1 MNICSAIAG
10 DRSNRIV
17 LSATRRAMGKSD
29 HQATFQRPRTM
40 LRIDEVTSSEGF
52 PERCDVAVIGG
63 GIIGV
68 SSAYELARR
77 GVSVVLLEKG
87 VIGGEQ
93 SGRNWGWVRQQNRD
107 LHELPLAMQ
116 SLRRWSELSAE
127 LGEDVGFRKS
137 GILYGT
143 EQRSDV
149 AQWEAWLARAR
160 EVGFNS
166 EILSARELASRI
178 PSGRAQWAGG
188 LWSVTDG
195 RAEPSKAAPA
205 IARGAQRLGA
215 KVYQNC
221 AVRSLDTSAGRIS
234 GIWTERGRLA
244 ADTVV
249 LAGGAWSALL
259 CQRHGIDLPAINVM
273 GTALRTAEAPGVIE
287 GCFSGPGFALRRRLD
302 GGYTIAVPGYGRVE
316 LAPQNLRHS
325 VKFRAMFRSKLNK
338 KLKIRVGRSFFH
350 GPEASANWR
359 DGDLSPFEQTRIL
372 DPRPDTEW
380 LDRALHNVARVFPEL
395 AGMRIAHAWAG
406 AIDTTP
412 DLVPVISK
420 VDAKPG
426 LVIASGFS
434 GHGFGLGPGAG
445 LLVSRI
451 VTEDAPQFDI
461 SPFRLARFSDG
472 SVLNTP
478 QMM

>member
-1 MNICSAIAG
+1 
-10 DRSNRIV
+10 
-17 LSATRRAMGKSD
+17 
-29 HQATFQRPRTM
+29 M
-40 LRIDEVTSSEGF
+40 LRLDEVANSEGF
-52 PERCDVAVIGG
+52 PERCDVAIIGG

-68 SSAYELARR
+68 SAAYELVRR

-107 LHELPLAMQ
+107 LYELPLAMH
-116 SLRRWSELSAE
+116 SLKRWSELSEE
-127 LGEDVGFRKS
+127 LGEDIGFRRA

-143 EQRSDV
+143 EHQSDL
-149 AQWEAWLARAR
+149 AQWESWLVRAR
-160 EVGFNS
+160 EVGFSS
-166 EILSARELASRI
+166 EILSARALAART
-178 PSGRAQWAGG
+178 PSGRAKWAGG
-188 LWSVTDG
+188 LWSATDG
-195 RAEPSKAAPA
+195 RGEPSKAAPA

-221 AVRSLDTSAGRIS
+221 AVRTLDMSAGRVS
-234 GIWTERGRLA
+234 GIWTERGLLA

-249 LAGGAWSALL
+249 LAGGAWSALF
-259 CQRHGIDLPAINVM
+259 CQHHGIDLPAINVI
-273 GTALRTAEAPGVIE
+273 GTALRTAEAPQVID
-287 GCFSGPGFALRRRLD
+287 GCFSGPEFALRRRLD

-325 VKFRAMFRSKLNK
+325 IKFRTMFRSKLKK
-338 KLKIRVGRSFFH
+338 KLKIRVGSSFFH
-350 GPEASANWR
+350 GPEAGADWR
-359 DGDLSPFEQTRIL
+359 DDDVSPFERMRVL
-372 DPRPDTEW
+372 DPEPDREW
-380 LDRALHNVARVFPEL
+380 LQRALENVASVFPTL
-395 AGMRIAHAWAG
+395 SGLRIAHAWAG

-412 DLVPVISK
+412 DLIPVISK

-445 LLVSRI
+445 LLASQLVLD
-451 VTEDAPQFDI
+451 EAPDFDI
-461 SPFRLARFSDG
+461 GRYRLARFTDG
-472 SVLNTP
+472 TKLTHP

>member
-1 MNICSAIAG
+1 
-10 DRSNRIV
+10 
-17 LSATRRAMGKSD
+17 
-29 HQATFQRPRTM
+29 M
-40 LRIDEVTSSEGF
+40 LRIDEVTNSEDF
-52 PERCDVAVIGG
+52 PERCDVAIIGG

-68 SSAYELARR
+68 STAYELARR

-107 LHELPLAMQ
+107 IHELPLAMQ
-116 SLRRWSELSAE
+116 SLRRWNELSEE
-127 LGEDVGFRKS
+127 LGEDTGFRRA

-143 EQRSDV
+143 EHQSDV
-149 AQWEAWLARAR
+149 AQWESWLARAR

-166 EILSARELASRI
+166 EILSARALAARI
-178 PSGRAQWAGG
+178 PSGRAKWAGG

-221 AVRSLDTSAGRIS
+221 AVRTLDMSAGRVS

-244 ADTVV
+244 ADSVV
-249 LAGGAWSALL
+249 LAGGAWSALF

-273 GTALRTAEAPGVIE
+273 GTALRTAEAPGIID
-287 GCFSGPGFALRRRLD
+287 GCFSGPDFALRRRLD

-325 VKFRAMFRSKLNK
+325 MKFRTMFRSKLKK
-338 KLKIRVGRSFFH
+338 KLKIRVGSSFFD
-350 GPEASANWR
+350 GPEARADWR
-359 DGDLSPFEQTRIL
+359 DGDISPFERTRVL
-372 DPRPDTEW
+372 DPKADREW
-380 LDRALHNVARVFPEL
+380 LQRALQNVASVFPEL
-395 AGMRIAHAWAG
+395 SGLRIAHAWAG

-412 DLVPVISK
+412 DLIPVISK
-420 VDAKPG
+420 VDAQPG

-445 LLVSRI
+445 LLVSRL
-451 VTEDAPQFDI
+451 VLDEAPQFDI
-461 SPFRLARFSDG
+461 GPYRLTRFSDG
-472 SVLNTP
+472 TKLTGP
-478 QMM
+478 DMM

>member
-1 MNICSAIAG
+1 
-10 DRSNRIV
+10 
-17 LSATRRAMGKSD
+17 
-29 HQATFQRPRTM
+29 M
-40 LRIDEVTSSEGF
+40 LRIDEVTNSEGF
-52 PERCDVAVIGG
+52 SERCDVAVIGG
-63 GIIGV
+63 GIVGV
-68 SSAYELARR
+68 ATAYELARR

-116 SLRRWSELSAE
+116 SLGRWRELSEE
-127 LGEDVGFRKS
+127 LGEDIGFRRA

-143 EQRSDV
+143 EHQSDV

-160 EVGFNS
+160 EVGFSS

-178 PSGRAQWAGG
+178 PSGRAKWAGG
-188 LWSVTDG
+188 VWSVTDG

-221 AVRSLDTSAGRIS
+221 AVRGLDTSAGRVG

-249 LAGGAWSALL
+249 LAGGAWSALF

-287 GCFSGPGFALRRRLD
+287 GCFAGPNFALRRRLD

-325 VKFRAMFRSKLNK
+325 VRFRTMFRSKLQK
-338 KLKIRVGRSFFH
+338 KLKIRIGSSFFH
-350 GPEASANWR
+350 GPEANAAWR
-359 DGDLSPFEQTRIL
+359 EGDISPFEKTRVL
-372 DPRPDTEW
+372 DPRPDKEW
-380 LDRALHNVARVFPEL
+380 LQCALQNVARVFPEL
-395 AGMRIAHAWAG
+395 SGLRIAHAWAG

-420 VDAKPG
+420 VDATPG

-434 GHGFGLGPGAG
+434 GHGFGLGPGVG
-445 LLVSRI
+445 MLVSRL
-451 VTEDAPQFDI
+451 VMDDAPQFNI
-461 SPFRLARFSDG
+461 APFRLARFSDG
-472 SVLNTP
+472 TTLSRP

>member
-1 MNICSAIAG
+1 MCAFPQNLY
-10 DRSNRIV
+10 RSIYRKA
-17 LSATRRAMGKSD
+17 ATGGCE
-29 HQATFQRPRTM
+29 M
-40 LRIDEVTSSEGF
+40 LRIDDVTNSEDF

-63 GIIGV
+63 GIVGV
-68 SSAYELARR
+68 STAYELARR
-77 GVSVVLLEKG
+77 GVQVALLEKG
-87 VIGGEQ
+87 IIGCEQ

-107 LHELPLAMQ
+107 LYELPLAMQ
-116 SLRRWSELSAE
+116 SLRRWDELSNE
-127 LGEDVGFRKS
+127 IGEDIGFRQA

-143 EQRSDV
+143 EHDSEV
-149 AQWEAWLARAR
+149 AQWELWLARAR

-166 EILSARELASRI
+166 EILSARELAARI
-178 PSGRAQWAGG
+178 PSGRAKWAGG

-205 IARGAQRLGA
+205 IARGAQVLGA
-215 KVYQNC
+215 KIYQNC
-221 AVRSLDTSAGRIS
+221 AVRSLDTSAGRVS

-244 ADTVV
+244 ADSVV
-249 LAGGAWSALL
+249 LAAGAWSALF
-259 CQRHGIDLPAINVM
+259 CQHHDIDLPAINVI

-287 GCFSGPGFALRRRLD
+287 GCFSGPNFALRRRLD

-325 VKFRAMFRSKLNK
+325 AKFRTMFRSKLKK
-338 KLKIRVGRSFFH
+338 KLKIRVGASFFH
-350 GPEASANWR
+350 GPEASARWC
-359 DGDLSPFEQTRIL
+359 DDDISPFEKTRVL
-372 DPRPDTEW
+372 EPRADTEW
-380 LDRALHNVARVFPEL
+380 LERALQNVANVFPEL
-395 AGMRIAHAWAG
+395 SGLRIAHAWAG

-445 LLVSRI
+445 LLASRLI
-451 VTEDAPQFDI
+451 MDEAPQLDVR
-461 SPFRLARFSDG
+461 PYRLARFSDG
-472 SVLNTP
+472 TKLSSP
-478 QMM
+478 EMM

>member
-1 MNICSAIAG
+1 
-10 DRSNRIV
+10 
-17 LSATRRAMGKSD
+17 
-29 HQATFQRPRTM
+29 M
-40 LRIDEVTSSEGF
+40 LRIDEVTNSEGF
-52 PERCDVAVIGG
+52 PDRCDVAVIGG
-63 GIIGV
+63 GIVGV
-68 SSAYELARR
+68 SIAYELARR
-77 GVSVVLLEKG
+77 GVSAVLLEKG

-107 LHELPLAMQ
+107 LYELPLAMQ
-116 SLRRWSELSAE
+116 SLARWSELGDE
-127 LGEDVGFRKS
+127 LDEDVGFRRA

-143 EQRSDV
+143 EHQSDV
-149 AQWEAWLARAR
+149 AQWESWLARAR

-166 EILSARELASRI
+166 QILSARELAARI
-178 PSGRAQWAGG
+178 PSGRAKWAGG

-221 AVRSLDTSAGRIS
+221 AVRALDTSAGRVS

-244 ADTVV
+244 AETVV
-249 LAGGAWSALL
+249 VAGGAWSALF

-287 GCFSGPGFALRRRLD
+287 GCFAGPSFALRRRLD

-325 VKFRAMFRSKLNK
+325 VKFRTMFRSKIDK
-338 KLKIRVGRSFFH
+338 KLKIRVGASFFH

-359 DGDLSPFEQTRIL
+359 DGDISPFEQTRVL
-372 DPRPDTEW
+372 DPRPDKEW
-380 LDRALHNVARVFPEL
+380 LQRALQNVASVFPEL
-395 AGMRIAHAWAG
+395 SGLRIAHAWAG

-412 DLVPVISK
+412 DLIPVISK

-434 GHGFGLGPGAG
+434 GHGFGLGPGVG
-445 LLVSRI
+445 MLVSRL
-451 VTEDAPQFDI
+451 VMGDAPQCDI
-461 SPFRLARFSDG
+461 APFRLTRFSDG
-472 SVLNTP
+472 SKLASP
-478 QMM
+478 EMM

>member
-1 MNICSAIAG
+1 MAKSRFRCAFPK
-10 DRSNRIV
+10 V
-17 LSATRRAMGKSD
+17 LTTVTYREAATNGYE
-29 HQATFQRPRTM
+29 M
-40 LRIDEVTSSEGF
+40 LRIDEVTDSEGF

-63 GIIGV
+63 GIVGV
-68 SSAYELARR
+68 STAYELARR
-77 GVSVVLLEKG
+77 GVQVALLEKG
-87 VIGGEQ
+87 VIGCEQ

-116 SLRRWSELSAE
+116 SLKRWSELSEE
-127 LGEDVGFRKS
+127 LGEDTGFRKA

-143 EQRSDV
+143 EHQSDV
-149 AQWEAWLARAR
+149 AQWESWLARAR

-166 EILSARELASRI
+166 EILSARELAARI
-178 PSGRAQWAGG
+178 PSGRAKWAGG
-188 LWSVTDG
+188 LWSASDG

-205 IARGAQRLGA
+205 IARGAQGLGA

-221 AVRSLDTSAGRIS
+221 AVRSLDTSAGRVS

-249 LAGGAWSALL
+249 LAGGAWSALF
-259 CQRHGIDLPAINVM
+259 CRHHGIDLPAINVM
-273 GTALRTAEAPGVIE
+273 GTALRTAEAPRVIE
-287 GCFSGPGFALRRRLD
+287 GCFSGPNFALRRRLD

-325 VKFRAMFRSKLNK
+325 VKFRTMFRSKLKK
-338 KLKIRVGRSFFH
+338 KLKIRVGASFFH
-350 GPEASANWR
+350 GPEASATWR
-359 DGDLSPFEQTRIL
+359 DDDVSPFEETRVL

-380 LDRALHNVARVFPEL
+380 LDRALQNVASVFPEL
-395 AGMRIAHAWAG
+395 SGMRIAHAWAG

-420 VDAKPG
+420 VNAKPG

-445 LLVSRI
+445 MLVSRL
-451 VTEDAPQFDI
+451 VMDEAPQFDI
-461 SPFRLARFSDG
+461 SPYRLARFSDG
-472 SVLNTP
+472 TKLSSP
-478 QMM
+478 EMM

>member
-1 MNICSAIAG
+1 
-10 DRSNRIV
+10 
-17 LSATRRAMGKSD
+17 
-29 HQATFQRPRTM
+29 M
-40 LRIDEVTSSEGF
+40 LRIDEVSNSEGF
-52 PERCDVAVIGG
+52 SERCDVAVIGG
-63 GIIGV
+63 GIVGV
-68 SSAYELARR
+68 ATAYELARR

-116 SLRRWSELSAE
+116 SLGRWRELSEE
-127 LGEDVGFRKS
+127 LGEDIGFRRA

-143 EQRSDV
+143 EHQSDV

-160 EVGFNS
+160 EVGFSS

-178 PSGRAQWAGG
+178 PSGRAKWAGG
-188 LWSVTDG
+188 VWSVTDG

-221 AVRSLDTSAGRIS
+221 AVRGLDTSAGRVG

-249 LAGGAWSALL
+249 LAGGAWSALF

-287 GCFSGPGFALRRRLD
+287 GCFAGPNFALRRRLD
-302 GGYTIAVPGYGRVE
+302 GGYTIAVPGCGRVE

-325 VKFRAMFRSKLNK
+325 VRFRTMFRSKLQK
-338 KLKIRVGRSFFH
+338 RLKIRVGSSFFH
-350 GPEASANWR
+350 GPEASARWR
-359 DGDLSPFEQTRIL
+359 DADISPFEKTRVL

-380 LDRALHNVARVFPEL
+380 LQCALQNVARVFPEL
-395 AGMRIAHAWAG
+395 SGLRIAHAWAG

-445 LLVSRI
+445 MLVSRL
-451 VTEDAPQFDI
+451 VMDDAPQFNI
-461 SPFRLARFSDG
+461 APFRLARFSDG
-472 SVLNTP
+472 TTLSSP